1 MYSFVFFSELT
12 IRQRATAIFLS
23 KLSYLICS
31 ETTKFLSQSVVKYF
45 KMKKYFVVGSAR
57 RLVSA
62 KRLIRNF
69 ENVKKNSLSIALKV
83 TFANS

>member
-31 ETTKFLSQSVVKYF
+31 ETNKISFTKRCQILQNE
-45 KMKKYFVVGSAR
+45 KYFVVGSAR
-57 RLVSA
+57 RLVSV